1 MRILINGST
10 ITEAVSENITKIRE
24 LNRKEILE
32 VDFREED
39 TNNIEKLINH
49 IKRNKRLYTRLVI
62 VLALTIP
69 SSTLT
74 VYAGGIADIAI
85 ELYAIVKDAAYG
97 ICLLGAAT
105 EGTKCVVNGTI
116 DNLGKVAIKYI
127 SFALMIK
134 FLPRAVDMIFSLGGK

>member
-24 LNRKEILE
+24 FKRNEIIE

-39 TNNIEKLINH
+39 PSHTEKLINH
-49 IKRNKRLYTRLVI
+49 IKKNKRLYTRLVI

-74 VYAGGIADIAI
+74 VYAGALTDIAI

-105 EGTKCVVNGTI
+105 EGTKCLVNGTI
-116 DNLGKVAIKYI
+116 DNLGKVTVKYI
-127 SFALMIK
+127 TFALMIK
-134 FLPRAVDMIFSLGGK
+134 FLPRAVDMIFTLGGK